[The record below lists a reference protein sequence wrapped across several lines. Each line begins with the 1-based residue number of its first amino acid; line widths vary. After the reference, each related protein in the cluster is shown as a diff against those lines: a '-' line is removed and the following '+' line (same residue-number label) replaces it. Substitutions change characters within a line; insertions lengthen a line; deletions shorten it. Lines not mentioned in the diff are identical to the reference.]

1 MLKKVLARLR
11 AEKKSLIA
19 FNIQEL
25 SQLESLAESC
35 EVLKKEAICQ
45 LSERYFLFFEKFY
58 NLKKIIDYYH
68 KRNLFFFL
76 DHCSNI
82 EIIKKCSKYDFDGIM
97 FDGSG
102 LKLKKNIKWTNRI
115 FKYLNKK
122 KILLEA
128 EIGPIFGQEDN
139 GNFKFTKL
147 KKAHVSKFIKEADFD
162 LLAIGAGNTHGFV
175 KNSKIDFSLYKHA
188 IEINKNIN
196 LVFHGASGVNSQIL
210 MRAQR
215 FNIMKIN
222 YSSSLKREMAK
233 LNTMFFNKNKNFD
246 KINFDNFIKNNLLKF
261 FSDKIKK
268 YS

>member
-1 MLKKVLARLR
+1 M
-11 AEKKSLIA
+11 
-19 FNIQEL
+19 
-25 SQLESLAESC
+25 
-35 EVLKKEAICQ
+35 
-45 LSERYFLFFEKFY
+45 
-58 NLKKIIDYYH
+58 
-68 KRNLFFFL
+68 
-76 DHCSNI
+76 
-82 EIIKKCSKYDFDGIM
+82 
-97 FDGSG
+97 
-102 LKLKKNIKWTNRI
+102 
-115 FKYLNKK
+115 NKK

-128 EIGPIFGQEDN
+128 EIGPIFGQEDS

-147 KKAHVSKFIKEADFD
+147 KKTHVSQFIKEADFD

-222 YSSSLKREMAK
+222 YSSSLKREMTK
-233 LNTMFFNKNKNFD
+233 LNMLFFNKNKNFD
-246 KINFDNFIKNNLLKF
+246 KINFDNFIKNNLIKF